1 MNNPTFKLPGT
12 FAELETT
19 AYGYKVINTSSD
31 AIIVKK
37 GNPESRTWFAVVRTD
52 EVSTVLGEYKDLES
66 AVKKLETEICMEVEL
81 GVWSD
86 FAEEGLKEI
95 A

>member
-1 MNNPTFKLPGT
+1 MNIPNLKLSGT
-12 FAELETT
+12 FAELEAIKT
-19 AYGYKVINTSSD
+19 GYEIVNTSSD
-31 AIIVKK
+31 AKINIVLGKK
-37 GNPESRTWFAVVRTD
+37 LFNKKFVAVVDGNVIGKFTD
-52 EVSTVLGEYKDLES
+52 LLK